1 MAKSSN
7 YINPGSKTST
17 AHVAPLRSEIR
28 IPFVADVVSFALAV
42 RRTLS
47 NHSLAITFVLVATL
61 TACRVLGVSLPVWAA
76 VALAVSCCVGCL
88 HVLARIFAEAELFEQ
103 QQKGGEQ

>member
-1 MAKSSN
+1 MAKRSN

-28 IPFVADVVSFALAV
+28 IPFFTGIFSSVSLAK
-42 RRTLS
+42 RFLCR
-47 NHSLAITFVLVATL
+47 HSLSLTAALVAVL
-61 TACRVLGVSLPVWAA
+61 TACNVFQVSLPVWVV

-88 HVLARIFAEAELFEQ
+88 HVLARIFLEAELFEQ
-103 QQKGGEQ
+103 QQKGGKR